1 MVREN
6 IYELLED
13 LENSKAMTSEP
24 RVLEGKTKYFSQ
36 IKSLRDSEEV
46 RSGDYETSA
55 MNTTNDGLE
64 EHLFSSEIQ
73 NTYANRLRLEQRMK
87 HFYGFTSLTTKLVKA
102 SNAKSKKL
110 QKSTR
115 NFHFGSQSV

>member
-13 LENSKAMTSEP
+13 LENSKAMTSVAAAEP
-24 RVLEGKTKYFSQ
+24 RVLE
-36 IKSLRDSEEV
+36 KSLRDSEEV

>member
-24 RVLEGKTKYFSQ
+24 RVLE
-36 IKSLRDSEEV
+36 KSLRDSEEV
-46 RSGDYETSA
+46 RSGDYETSV

>member
-24 RVLEGKTKYFSQ
+24 RVL
-36 IKSLRDSEEV
+36 KSLRDSEEV

-115 NFHFGSQSV
+115 NFNFGSQSV